1 MTKKIPLTLLQFRYK
16 QSKGEIFVEKTL
28 VSTKNNNLEIK
39 NIKISRYIDANT
51 VIFSVMG
58 FLLSKS
64 ILIGSIA
71 PLGIAFFLYIS
82 RVERYKIPVFL
93 STLLGVAIS
102 GNSMPYIIK
111 YCICILIFMIIS
123 NKIKNIDSIVK
134 LAFIGSAIIIPIS
147 LGQAFLSDRY
157 MYDIFLVGIEGIITF
172 ISIYIFSYGIGL
184 LLNINNRISIRIE
197 EAISISLIATFSII
211 GIGNMNIFGISV
223 RVVSATILILLSSIL
238 GGSTMGSTSGVI
250 VGMAFIINNI
260 TSVIYMGIYSFA
272 GLVSGAFSKF
282 NKYFCVLGYIFSWL
296 IIYSYTSGFESNLN
310 QIRDMLIACLIV
322 IILPEKFFNKAEK
335 LVKTNVTNNDA
346 IYDYIMR
353 SKNITNNRLINMYKA
368 YEDLA
373 ITFDNIREKEKII
386 DQRDIATVI
395 DMIHNDECKTCGMK
409 RRCWEMKFNHT
420 YSLMYDIL
428 EKLEENGEISIDDAS
443 GDFVKECI
451 KPEAIIKVSNYYYK
465 MFVIDYNWSLRF
477 SESRKL
483 IANQIGSISK
493 SIKSLSND
501 LETNIIL
508 DMEKERNIHDQLQR
522 NGIQANR
529 VSYISKGEDDFEIVI
544 EKKTCHNGCLC
555 ENKLVNVVSDFV
567 EENLSYSQVGC
578 HSLGERCKVV
588 LTKSQKYKVMTEVA
602 AISKDGHVLC
612 GDNYTYMDINDGK
625 YMIAISDG
633 MGKGKKAYEESSI
646 TIDILEKMM
655 DAKINDEVIINTIN
669 NMLLLK
675 SSDEMFSTIDL
686 GIIDLKKGC
695 LETIKMGAC
704 STYIKRD
711 NNDIDLISSSSL
723 PVGILSE
730 IKPDRKSVKIKNDD
744 YIIMVSDGILDA
756 GKNNDLG
763 DNWLIYFL
771 QKMNTKN
778 PKEIANKI
786 LDRAI
791 QLQSGNVEDD
801 MTVLVTKICKS

>member
-1 MTKKIPLTLLQFRYK
+1 MEKTIASTKSKKI
-16 QSKGEIFVEKTL
+16 EM
-28 VSTKNNNLEIK
+28 N
-39 NIKISRYIDANT
+39 NIKISRYIDSNT
-51 VIFSVMG
+51 IIFSIMG

-82 RVERYKIPVFL
+82 RIERYKMPVFI
-93 STLLGVAIS
+93 STLMGIALS
-102 GNSMPYIIK
+102 GNNMPYIIK
-111 YCICILIFMIIS
+111 YCVCMMIFMSIS
-123 NKIKNIDSIVK
+123 KKIKSIDSIVR
-134 LAFIGSAIIIPIS
+134 LAFIGSAILIPIS
-147 LGQAFLSDRY
+147 IGQAFLSDRY
-157 MYDIFLVGIEGIITF
+157 IYDIFLAGIEGVITF

-184 LLNINNRISIRIE
+184 LVNINNRISIRIE
-197 EAISISLIATFSII
+197 EAISISLILTFSII
-211 GIGNMNIFGISV
+211 GIGSMNILGVSV
-223 RVVSATILILLSSIL
+223 RTVAATILILVSSIL

-260 TSVIYMGIYSFA
+260 TSIIYMGIYSFA
-272 GLVSGAFSKF
+272 GLVSGAFIKF
-282 NKYFCVLGYIFSWL
+282 NKYFCVLGYILSW
-296 IIYSYTSGFESNLN
+296 IMIYSYTSGFESNLT
-310 QIRDMLIACLIV
+310 QIRDMLIACLIIV
-322 IILPEKFFNKAEK
+322 ILPEKFFNKVEK
-335 LVKTNVTNNDA
+335 LVKTNITTNDV

-395 DMIHNDECKTCGMK
+395 DMIHNDECKTCGMR

-428 EKLEENGEISIDDAS
+428 EKLEENGEITIDDAS
-443 GDFVKECI
+443 DDFVKECI
-451 KPEAIIKVSNYYYK
+451 KPESVIKVSNYYYK
-465 MFVIDYNWSLRF
+465 MFVIDYNWSLKF
-477 SESRKL
+477 AESRKL

-493 SIKSLSND
+493 SIKSLSSD

-508 DMEKERNIHDQLQR
+508 DIEKERSIHDQLQR

-529 VSYISKGEDDFEIVI
+529 VSYISKGEEDFEIVI
-544 EKKTCHNGCLC
+544 EKKTCSNGCLC
-555 ENKLVNVVSDFV
+555 KNKLVDVVSDFV
-567 EENLSYSQVGC
+567 EENLSYRQTGC
-578 HSLGERCKVV
+578 HSLGERCRIV
-588 LTKSQKYKVMTEVA
+588 LTKSQKYKAITEVA
-602 AISKDGHVLC
+602 TISKDGHILC

-686 GIIDLKKGC
+686 GIMDLKKGY

-711 NNDIDLISSSSL
+711 SKDIDLISSSSL

-771 QKMNTKN
+771 QKIETTN

-801 MTVLVTKICKS
+801 MTVLVTKVCKS

>member
-1 MTKKIPLTLLQFRYK
+1 M
-16 QSKGEIFVEKTL
+16 EKTIA
-28 VSTKNNNLEIK
+28 STKNKKIEVNNIR
-39 NIKISRYIDANT
+39 ISRYIDSNT
-51 VIFSVMG
+51 IIFSIMG

-82 RVERYKIPVFL
+82 RIERYKTSVFI
-93 STLLGVAIS
+93 STLMGIALS
-102 GNSMPYIIK
+102 GNNMPYIIK
-111 YCICILIFMIIS
+111 YCVCMMIFMSIS
-123 NKIKNIDSIVK
+123 KKIKSIDSIVR
-134 LAFIGSAIIIPIS
+134 LAFIGSAIVIPIS
-147 LGQAFLSDRY
+147 IGQAFLSDRY
-157 MYDIFLVGIEGIITF
+157 IYDIFLAVIEGVITF

-184 LLNINNRISIRIE
+184 LVNINNRISIRIE
-197 EAISISLIATFSII
+197 EAISISLILTFSII
-211 GIGNMNIFGISV
+211 GIGNMNILGVSV
-223 RVVSATILILLSSIL
+223 RTVAATILILVSSIL

-260 TSVIYMGIYSFA
+260 TSIIYMGIYSFA

-282 NKYFCVLGYIFSWL
+282 NKYFCVLGYILSW
-296 IIYSYTSGFESNLN
+296 IMIYSYTSGFESNLT
-310 QIRDMLIACLIV
+310 QIRDMLIACLIIV
-322 IILPEKFFNKAEK
+322 ILPEKFFNKVEK
-335 LVKTNVTNNDA
+335 LVKTNITTNDV

-428 EKLEENGEISIDDAS
+428 EKLEENGEITIDDAS
-443 GDFVKECI
+443 DDFVKECI
-451 KPEAIIKVSNYYYK
+451 KPESVIKVSNYYYK
-465 MFVIDYNWSLRF
+465 MFVIDYNWSLKF
-477 SESRKL
+477 AESRKL

-493 SIKSLSND
+493 SIKSLSSD

-508 DMEKERNIHDQLQR
+508 DIEKERSIHDQLQR
-522 NGIQANR
+522 NDIQANR
-529 VSYISKGEDDFEIVI
+529 VSYISKGKEDFEIVI
-544 EKKTCHNGCLC
+544 EKKTCSNGCLC
-555 ENKLVNVVSDFV
+555 KNKLVDVVSDFV
-567 EENLSYSQVGC
+567 EENLSYRQTGC
-578 HSLGERCKVV
+578 HSLGERCRIV
-588 LTKSQKYKVMTEVA
+588 LTKSQKYKAITEVA
-602 AISKDGHVLC
+602 AISKDGHILC

-686 GIIDLKKGC
+686 GIMDLKKGY

-711 NNDIDLISSSSL
+711 SKDIDLISSSSL

-771 QKMNTKN
+771 QKIETTN

-801 MTVLVTKICKS
+801 MTVLVTKVCKS

>member
-1 MTKKIPLTLLQFRYK
+1 M
-16 QSKGEIFVEKTL
+16 EKTIA
-28 VSTKNNNLEIK
+28 STKNKKIEMN
-39 NIKISRYIDANT
+39 NIKISRYIDSNT
-51 VIFSVMG
+51 IIFSIMG

-82 RVERYKIPVFL
+82 RIERYKMPVFI
-93 STLLGVAIS
+93 STLMGIALS
-102 GNSMPYIIK
+102 GNNMPYIIK
-111 YCICILIFMIIS
+111 YCVCMKIFMSIS
-123 NKIKNIDSIVK
+123 KKIKSIDSIVR
-134 LAFIGSAIIIPIS
+134 LAFIGSAILIPIS
-147 LGQAFLSDRY
+147 IGQAFLSDRY
-157 MYDIFLVGIEGIITF
+157 IYDIFLAGIEGVITF

-184 LLNINNRISIRIE
+184 LVNINNRISIRIE
-197 EAISISLIATFSII
+197 EAISISLILTFSII
-211 GIGNMNIFGISV
+211 GIGSMNILGVSV
-223 RVVSATILILLSSIL
+223 RTVAATILILVSSIL

-260 TSVIYMGIYSFA
+260 TSIIYMGIYSFA
-272 GLVSGAFSKF
+272 GLVSGAFIKF
-282 NKYFCVLGYIFSWL
+282 NKYFCVLGYILSW
-296 IIYSYTSGFESNLN
+296 IMIYSYTSGFESNLT
-310 QIRDMLIACLIV
+310 QIRDMLIACLIIV
-322 IILPEKFFNKAEK
+322 ILPEKFFNKVEK
-335 LVKTNVTNNDA
+335 LVKTNITTNDV

-395 DMIHNDECKTCGMK
+395 DMIHNDECKTCGMR

-428 EKLEENGEISIDDAS
+428 EKLEENGEITIDDAS
-443 GDFVKECI
+443 DDFVKECI
-451 KPEAIIKVSNYYYK
+451 KPESVIKVSNYYYK
-465 MFVIDYNWSLRF
+465 MFVIDYNWSLKF
-477 SESRKL
+477 AESRKL

-493 SIKSLSND
+493 SIKSLSSD

-508 DMEKERNIHDQLQR
+508 DIEKERSIHDQLQR

-529 VSYISKGEDDFEIVI
+529 VSYISKGEEDFEIVI
-544 EKKTCHNGCLC
+544 EKKTCSNGCLC
-555 ENKLVNVVSDFV
+555 KNKLVDVVSDFV
-567 EENLSYSQVGC
+567 EENLSYRQTGC
-578 HSLGERCKVV
+578 HSLGERCRIV
-588 LTKSQKYKVMTEVA
+588 LTKSQKYKAITEVA
-602 AISKDGHVLC
+602 TISKDGHILC

-686 GIIDLKKGC
+686 GIMDLKKGY

-711 NNDIDLISSSSL
+711 SKDIDLISSSSL

-771 QKMNTKN
+771 QKIETTN

-801 MTVLVTKICKS
+801 MTVLVTKVCKS

>member
-1 MTKKIPLTLLQFRYK
+1 MEKTIASMKNKKI
-16 QSKGEIFVEKTL
+16 EM
-28 VSTKNNNLEIK
+28 NNIR
-39 NIKISRYIDANT
+39 ISRYIDSNT
-51 VIFSVMG
+51 ITFSIMG

-82 RVERYKIPVFL
+82 RIERYKIPVFI
-93 STLLGVAIS
+93 STLIGIALS
-102 GNSMPYIIK
+102 GNNMPYIIK
-111 YCICILIFMIIS
+111 YCVCMMIFMSIS
-123 NKIKNIDSIVK
+123 KKIKSIDSIVR
-134 LAFIGSAIIIPIS
+134 LAFIGSSIVIPIS
-147 LGQAFLSDRY
+147 IGQAFLSDRY
-157 MYDIFLVGIEGIITF
+157 IYDIFLAGIEGVITF

-184 LLNINNRISIRIE
+184 LVNINNRISIRIE
-197 EAISISLIATFSII
+197 EAISISLILTFSII
-211 GIGNMNIFGISV
+211 GIGNMNILGVSV
-223 RVVSATILILLSSIL
+223 RTVAATILILVSSIL

-260 TSVIYMGIYSFA
+260 TSIIYMGIYSFA

-282 NKYFCVLGYIFSWL
+282 NKYFCVLGYILSW
-296 IIYSYTSGFESNLN
+296 IMIYSYTSGFESNLT
-310 QIRDMLIACLIV
+310 QIRDMLIACLIIV
-322 IILPEKFFNKAEK
+322 ILPEKFFNKVEK
-335 LVKTNVTNNDA
+335 LVKTNITTNDV

-368 YEDLA
+368 YEDLS

-428 EKLEENGEISIDDAS
+428 EKLEENGEITIDDAS
-443 GDFVKECI
+443 DDFVKECI
-451 KPEAIIKVSNYYYK
+451 KPESVIKVSNYYYK
-465 MFVIDYNWSLRF
+465 MFVIDYNWSLKF
-477 SESRKL
+477 AESRKL

-493 SIKSLSND
+493 SIKSLSSD

-508 DMEKERNIHDQLQR
+508 DIEKERSIHDQLQR

-529 VSYISKGEDDFEIVI
+529 VSYISKGEEDFEIII
-544 EKKTCHNGCLC
+544 EKKTCSNGCLC
-555 ENKLVNVVSDFV
+555 KNKLVDVVSDFV
-567 EENLSYSQVGC
+567 EENLSYRQIGC
-578 HSLGERCKVV
+578 HSLGERCRIV
-588 LTKSQKYKVMTEVA
+588 LTKSQKYKAITEVA
-602 AISKDGHVLC
+602 AISKDGHILC

-686 GIIDLKKGC
+686 GIMDLKKGY

-711 NNDIDLISSSSL
+711 NKDIDLISSSSL

-771 QKMNTKN
+771 QKIETTN

-801 MTVLVTKICKS
+801 MTVLVTKVCKS

>member
-1 MTKKIPLTLLQFRYK
+1 M
-16 QSKGEIFVEKTL
+16 EKTIA
-28 VSTKNNNLEIK
+28 STKNKKIEMN
-39 NIKISRYIDANT
+39 NIKISRYIDSNT
-51 VIFSVMG
+51 IIFSIMG

-82 RVERYKIPVFL
+82 RIERYKMPVFI
-93 STLLGVAIS
+93 STLMGIALS
-102 GNSMPYIIK
+102 GNNMPYIIK
-111 YCICILIFMIIS
+111 YCVCMMIFMSIS
-123 NKIKNIDSIVK
+123 KKIKSIDSIVR
-134 LAFIGSAIIIPIS
+134 LAFIGSAILIPIS
-147 LGQAFLSDRY
+147 IGQAFLSDRY
-157 MYDIFLVGIEGIITF
+157 IYDIFLAGIEGVITF

-184 LLNINNRISIRIE
+184 LVNINNRISIRIE
-197 EAISISLIATFSII
+197 EAISISLILTFSII
-211 GIGNMNIFGISV
+211 GIGSMNILGVSV
-223 RVVSATILILLSSIL
+223 RTVAATILILVSSIL

-260 TSVIYMGIYSFA
+260 TSIIYMGIYSFA
-272 GLVSGAFSKF
+272 GLVSGAFIKF
-282 NKYFCVLGYIFSWL
+282 NKYFCVLGYILSW
-296 IIYSYTSGFESNLN
+296 IMIYSYTSGFESNLT
-310 QIRDMLIACLIV
+310 QIRDMLIACLIIV
-322 IILPEKFFNKAEK
+322 ILPEKFFNKVEK
-335 LVKTNVTNNDA
+335 LVKTNITTNDV

-395 DMIHNDECKTCGMK
+395 DMIHNDECKTCGMR

-428 EKLEENGEISIDDAS
+428 EKLEENGEITIDDAS
-443 GDFVKECI
+443 DDFVKECI
-451 KPEAIIKVSNYYYK
+451 KPESVIKVSNYYYK
-465 MFVIDYNWSLRF
+465 MFVIDYNWSLKF
-477 SESRKL
+477 AESRKL

-493 SIKSLSND
+493 SIKSLSSD

-508 DMEKERNIHDQLQR
+508 DIEKERSIHDQLQR

-529 VSYISKGEDDFEIVI
+529 VSYISKGEEDFEIVI
-544 EKKTCHNGCLC
+544 EKKTCSNGCLC
-555 ENKLVNVVSDFV
+555 KNKLVDVVSDFV
-567 EENLSYSQVGC
+567 EENLSYRQTGC
-578 HSLGERCKVV
+578 HSLGERCRIV
-588 LTKSQKYKVMTEVA
+588 LTKSQKYKAITEVA
-602 AISKDGHVLC
+602 TISKDGHILC

-686 GIIDLKKGC
+686 GIMDLKKGY

-711 NNDIDLISSSSL
+711 SKDIDLISSSSL

-771 QKMNTKN
+771 QKIETTN

-801 MTVLVTKICKS
+801 MTVLVTKVCKS